1 MNFFLLKNRIIGF
14 CLISVITIFSCEEAA
29 IPVKDD
35 GVPMKLDTISFP
47 VIKAMSYQ
55 VPPEMG
61 RTDLLYFGNN
71 DGYNFS
77 YNLIKLDSSSVTAGT
92 PFSFYNDSLIIV
104 DSLKFSLRFDS
115 DSIENNPEFQL
126 RYFPDG
132 GDSVFNELESNY
144 INFDKSIASTFIS
157 TGQLESDTTDT
168 NQTKVFLNFLLD
180 SSIVNAFRDTNI
192 TDFNRSFLVEL
203 KNEESESFVF
213 HSSDKVGADGPQLKV
228 YYRLF
233 VSDSVVLDTTF
244 RTYAAIED
252 LSIIIPPPIS
262 TDDSSYLSVGT
273 AMGLKS
279 IVLVDMVDWILD
291 PRAIISSAELIFNF
305 ALDDTLKNYTVISYP
320 IVNEGDFLQ
329 FSSFD
334 KDPYDEDFN
343 YYTSTSIV
351 DDKLKINHRKIATE
365 IGHQKY
371 NNYGFKLEPSISN
384 DPFRTML
391 FYSIDSPDYFPGMR
405 VIYVLPLYFYI
416 SIIA

>member
-1 MNFFLLKNRIIGF
+1 MNLFLLKNQIIGF
-14 CLISVITIFSCEEAA
+14 CLIGLIIFFSCEEAA

-35 GVPMKLDTISFP
+35 GIPMKLDTISFP

-61 RTDLLYFGNN
+61 RTDLLYFGNK

-115 DSIENNPEFQL
+115 DSIENNAEFQL

-144 INFDKSIASTFIS
+144 INFDRSIASTFIS

-180 SSIVNAFRDTNI
+180 SSIVNAFKDTNI

-203 KNEESESFVF
+203 KNEESESFIF

-228 YYRLF
+228 YYRQF

-262 TDDSSYLSVGT
+262 MDDSSYLSVGT

-279 IVLVDMVDWILD
+279 IVLVDMGDWILD
-291 PRAIISSAELIFNF
+291 PRAVISSAELIFNS
-305 ALDDTLKNYTVISYP
+305 ALDDTLQNFTVISYP
-320 IVNEGDFLQ
+320 IINEGDFLQ
-329 FSSFD
+329 FSLFD

-343 YYTSTSIV
+343 FYTSTSII

-371 NNYGFKLEPSISN
+371 INYGFKLETSLSN

-391 FYSIDSPDYFPGMR
+391 FYSIDSPDYFPVMR
-405 VIYVLPLYFYI
+405 VIYVLP
-416 SIIA
+416 

>member
-14 CLISVITIFSCEEAA
+14 CLIGFITFISCEEAA

-35 GVPMKLDTISFP
+35 GIPMKLDTISFP

-61 RTDLLYFGNN
+61 RTDLLYFGKK
-71 DGYNFS
+71 DGYNFP

-104 DSLKFSLRFDS
+104 DSLKFSLRLDS
-115 DSIENNPEFQL
+115 DSIENNAEFQL
-126 RYFPDG
+126 LYFPNG

-157 TGQLESDTTDT
+157 TAQLESDTTDT

-180 SSIVNAFRDTNI
+180 SSIVNAFKDTNV

-203 KNEESESFVF
+203 KNEQFESFIF
-213 HSSDKVGADGPQLKV
+213 HSTDKIGGDRPQLKV
-228 YYRLF
+228 YYRQF
-233 VSDSVVLDTTF
+233 ISDSVVLDTTF

-252 LSIIIPPPIS
+252 LSVIIPPPIS
-262 TDDSSYLSVGT
+262 TDDSSYLSVGA

-279 IVLVDMVDWILD
+279 IVLVDMGDWILD
-291 PRAIISSAELIFNF
+291 PKAIISSAELIFNS
-305 ALDDTLKNYTVISYP
+305 ALNDTLQNYMVISYP
-320 IVNEGDFLQ
+320 IINEGDFLQ

-334 KDPYDEDFN
+334 NDPYDEDFN

-371 NNYGFKLEPSISN
+371 INYGFKLETSLSN
-384 DPFRTML
+384 DPFKTML
-391 FYSIDSPDYFPGMR
+391 FYSIDSPDYFPVMR
-405 VIYVLPLYFYI
+405 VIYVLP
-416 SIIA
+416 

>member
-1 MNFFLLKNRIIGF
+1 MNLFLLKNQIIGF
-14 CLISVITIFSCEEAA
+14 CLIGLIIFFSCEEAA

-35 GVPMKLDTISFP
+35 GIPMKLDTISFP

-61 RTDLLYFGNN
+61 RTDLLYFGNK

-77 YNLIKLDSSSVTAGT
+77 YNLIKLDSTSVTAGT

-104 DSLKFSLRFDS
+104 DSLKFSLRFDP
-115 DSIENNPEFQL
+115 DSIENNAEFQL

-144 INFDKSIASTFIS
+144 INFDKSIASNFIS

-180 SSIVNAFRDTNI
+180 SSIVNAFKDTNI

-203 KNEESESFVF
+203 KNEESESFIF
-213 HSSDKVGADGPQLKV
+213 HSSDKVGADAPQLKV
-228 YYRLF
+228 YYRQF
-233 VSDSVVLDTTF
+233 ISDSVVLDTTF

-262 TDDSSYLSVGT
+262 MDDSSYLSVGT

-279 IVLVDMVDWILD
+279 IVLVDMGDWILD
-291 PRAIISSAELIFNF
+291 PRAIISSAELIFNS
-305 ALDDTLKNYTVISYP
+305 ALDDTLQNFTVISYP
-320 IVNEGDFLQ
+320 IINEGDFLQ

-343 YYTSTSIV
+343 FYTSTSII

-371 NNYGFKLEPSISN
+371 INYGFKLETSLSN

-391 FYSIDSPDYFPGMR
+391 FYSIDSPDYFPVMR
-405 VIYVLPLYFYI
+405 VIYVLP
-416 SIIA
+416 

>member
-1 MNFFLLKNRIIGF
+1 MNFFLLKNRIIVF
-14 CLISVITIFSCEEAA
+14 CLIGLITFFSCEEAA

-35 GVPMKLDTISFP
+35 GIPMKLDTISFP

-180 SSIVNAFRDTNI
+180 SSIVNAFKDTNI

-203 KNEESESFVF
+203 KNEESESFIF

-228 YYRLF
+228 YYRQF

-305 ALDDTLKNYTVISYP
+305 ALDDTLQNYTVISYP
-320 IVNEGDFLQ
+320 IINEGDFLQ

-351 DDKLKINHRKIATE
+351 EDKLKINHRKIATE

-391 FYSIDSPDYFPGMR
+391 FYSIDSPDYFPVMR
-405 VIYVLPLYFYI
+405 VIYVLP
-416 SIIA
+416 

>member
-1 MNFFLLKNRIIGF
+1 MNFFLLKNRIIVF
-14 CLISVITIFSCEEAA
+14 CLIGLITFFSCEEAA

-35 GVPMKLDTISFP
+35 GIPMKLDTISFP
-47 VIKAMSYQ
+47 VIKAMSHQ

-144 INFDKSIASTFIS
+144 INFDRSIASTFIS

-180 SSIVNAFRDTNI
+180 SSIVNAFKDTNI

-203 KNEESESFVF
+203 KNEESESFIF

-228 YYRLF
+228 YYRQF

-279 IVLVDMVDWILD
+279 IVLVDMGDWILD
-291 PRAIISSAELIFNF
+291 PRAVISSAELIFNS
-305 ALDDTLKNYTVISYP
+305 ALDDTLQNFTVISYP
-320 IVNEGDFLQ
+320 IINEGDFLQ

-351 DDKLKINHRKIATE
+351 EDKLKINHRKIATE

-391 FYSIDSPDYFPGMR
+391 FYSIDSPDYFPVMR
-405 VIYVLPLYFYI
+405 VIYVLP
-416 SIIA
+416 

>member
-1 MNFFLLKNRIIGF
+1 MNLFLLKNQIIGF
-14 CLISVITIFSCEEAA
+14 CLIGLIIFFSCEEAA

-35 GVPMKLDTISFP
+35 GIPMKLDTISFP

-61 RTDLLYFGNN
+61 RTDLLYFGNK

-115 DSIENNPEFQL
+115 DSIENNAEFQL

-144 INFDKSIASTFIS
+144 INFDKSIASNFIS

-180 SSIVNAFRDTNI
+180 SSIVNAFKDTNI

-203 KNEESESFVF
+203 KNEESESFIF

-228 YYRLF
+228 YYRQF

-262 TDDSSYLSVGT
+262 MDDSSYLSVGT

-279 IVLVDMVDWILD
+279 IVLVDMGDWILD
-291 PRAIISSAELIFNF
+291 PRAVISSAELIFNS
-305 ALDDTLKNYTVISYP
+305 ALDDTLQNFTVISYP
-320 IVNEGDFLQ
+320 IINEGDFLQ
-329 FSSFD
+329 FSLFD

-343 YYTSTSIV
+343 FILQLQS
-351 DDKLKINHRKIATE
+351 
-365 IGHQKY
+365 
-371 NNYGFKLEPSISN
+371 
-384 DPFRTML
+384 
-391 FYSIDSPDYFPGMR
+391 
-405 VIYVLPLYFYI
+405 
-416 SIIA
+416 

>member
-1 MNFFLLKNRIIGF
+1 MNFFLLKNRIIGLF
-14 CLISVITIFSCEEAA
+14 LIGFITFISCEEAA

-35 GVPMKLDTISFP
+35 GIPMKLDTISFP

-61 RTDLLYFGNN
+61 RTDLLYFGKK
-71 DGYNFS
+71 DGYNFP

-104 DSLKFSLRFDS
+104 DSLKFSLRLDS
-115 DSIENNPEFQL
+115 DSIENNAEFQL
-126 RYFPDG
+126 HYFPNG

-157 TGQLESDTTDT
+157 TAQLESDTTDT

-180 SSIVNAFRDTNI
+180 SSIVNAFKDTNV

-203 KNEESESFVF
+203 KNEQFESFIF
-213 HSSDKVGADGPQLKV
+213 HSTDKIGGDRPQLKV
-228 YYRLF
+228 YYRQF

-252 LSIIIPPPIS
+252 LSVIIPPPIS
-262 TDDSSYLSVGT
+262 TDDSSYLSVGA

-279 IVLVDMVDWILD
+279 IVLVDMGDWILD
-291 PRAIISSAELIFNF
+291 PKAIISSAELIFNS
-305 ALDDTLKNYTVISYP
+305 ALNDTLQNYMVISYP
-320 IVNEGDFLQ
+320 IINEGDFLQ

-334 KDPYDEDFN
+334 NDPYEEDFN

-371 NNYGFKLEPSISN
+371 INYGFKLETSLSN
-384 DPFRTML
+384 DPFKTML
-391 FYSIDSPDYFPGMR
+391 FYSIDSPDYFPVMR
-405 VIYVLPLYFYI
+405 VIYVLP
-416 SIIA
+416 

>member
-1 MNFFLLKNRIIGF
+1 MNFFLLKNRIIVF
-14 CLISVITIFSCEEAA
+14 CLIGLITFFSCEEAA

-35 GVPMKLDTISFP
+35 GIPMKLDTISFP

-61 RTDLLYFGNN
+61 RTDLLYFGNK

-180 SSIVNAFRDTNI
+180 SSIVNAFKDTNI

-228 YYRLF
+228 YYRQF

-305 ALDDTLKNYTVISYP
+305 ALDDTLQQYTVISYP
-320 IVNEGDFLQ
+320 IINEGDFLQ

-351 DDKLKINHRKIATE
+351 EDKLKINHRKIATE

-391 FYSIDSPDYFPGMR
+391 FYSIDNPDHFPVMR
-405 VIYVLPLYFYI
+405 VIYVLP
-416 SIIA
+416 

>member
-1 MNFFLLKNRIIGF
+1 MNFFLLKNRIIVF
-14 CLISVITIFSCEEAA
+14 CLIGLIAFFSCEEAA

-35 GVPMKLDTISFP
+35 GIPMKLDTISFP

-61 RTDLLYFGNN
+61 RTDLLYFGNK

-203 KNEESESFVF
+203 KNEESESFIF

-228 YYRLF
+228 YYRQF

-305 ALDDTLKNYTVISYP
+305 ALDDTLQNYTVISYP
-320 IVNEGDFLQ
+320 IINEGDFLQ

-351 DDKLKINHRKIATE
+351 EDKLKINHRKIATE

-391 FYSIDSPDYFPGMR
+391 FYSIDSPDYFPVMR
-405 VIYVLPLYFYI
+405 VIYVLP
-416 SIIA
+416 

>member
-1 MNFFLLKNRIIGF
+1 MNLFLLKNQIIGF
-14 CLISVITIFSCEEAA
+14 CLIGLIIFFSCEEAA

-35 GVPMKLDTISFP
+35 GIPMKLDTISFP

-61 RTDLLYFGNN
+61 RTDLLYFGNK

-77 YNLIKLDSSSVTAGT
+77 YNLIKLDSTSVTAGT

-104 DSLKFSLRFDS
+104 DSLKFSLRFDP
-115 DSIENNPEFQL
+115 DSIENNAEFQL

-144 INFDKSIASTFIS
+144 INFDKSIASNFIS

-180 SSIVNAFRDTNI
+180 SSIVNAFKDTNI

-203 KNEESESFVF
+203 KNEESESFIF

-228 YYRLF
+228 YYRQF

-262 TDDSSYLSVGT
+262 MDDSSYLSVGT

-279 IVLVDMVDWILD
+279 IVLVDMGDWILD
-291 PRAIISSAELIFNF
+291 PRAVISSAELIFNS
-305 ALDDTLKNYTVISYP
+305 ALDDTLQNFTVISYP
-320 IVNEGDFLQ
+320 IINEGDFLQ

-343 YYTSTSIV
+343 FYTSTSII

-371 NNYGFKLEPSISN
+371 INYGFKLETSLSN
-384 DPFRTML
+384 DPFKTML
-391 FYSIDSPDYFPGMR
+391 FYSIDSPDYFPVMR
-405 VIYVLPLYFYI
+405 VIYVLP
-416 SIIA
+416 

>member
-1 MNFFLLKNRIIGF
+1 MNFFLLKNRIIVF
-14 CLISVITIFSCEEAA
+14 CLIGLITFFSCEEAA

-35 GVPMKLDTISFP
+35 GIPMKLDTISFP

-61 RTDLLYFGNN
+61 RTDLLYFGNK

-157 TGQLESDTTDT
+157 TGELESDTTDT

-180 SSIVNAFRDTNI
+180 SSIVNAFKDTNI

-228 YYRLF
+228 YYRQF

-305 ALDDTLKNYTVISYP
+305 AIDDTLKNYTVISYP

-351 DDKLKINHRKIATE
+351 EDKLKINHRKIATE

-391 FYSIDSPDYFPGMR
+391 FYSIDSPDYFPVMR
-405 VIYVLPLYFYI
+405 VIYVLP
-416 SIIA
+416 

>member
-1 MNFFLLKNRIIGF
+1 
-14 CLISVITIFSCEEAA
+14 
-29 IPVKDD
+29 
-35 GVPMKLDTISFP
+35 
-47 VIKAMSYQ
+47 
-55 VPPEMG
+55 
-61 RTDLLYFGNN
+61 
-71 DGYNFS
+71 
-77 YNLIKLDSSSVTAGT
+77 
-92 PFSFYNDSLIIV
+92 
-104 DSLKFSLRFDS
+104 
-115 DSIENNPEFQL
+115 
-126 RYFPDG
+126 
-132 GDSVFNELESNY
+132 
-144 INFDKSIASTFIS
+144 
-157 TGQLESDTTDT
+157 
-168 NQTKVFLNFLLD
+168 
-180 SSIVNAFRDTNI
+180 
-192 TDFNRSFLVEL
+192 
-203 KNEESESFVF
+203 
-213 HSSDKVGADGPQLKV
+213 V
-228 YYRLF
+228 YYRQF

-305 ALDDTLKNYTVISYP
+305 ALDDTLQQYTVISYP
-320 IVNEGDFLQ
+320 IINEGDFLQ

-351 DDKLKINHRKIATE
+351 EDKLKINHRKIATE

-391 FYSIDSPDYFPGMR
+391 FYSIDSPDYFPVMR
-405 VIYVLPLYFYI
+405 VIYVLP
-416 SIIA
+416 

>member
-1 MNFFLLKNRIIGF
+1 MNFFLLKNRIIVF
-14 CLISVITIFSCEEAA
+14 CLIGLITFFSCEEAA

-35 GVPMKLDTISFP
+35 GIPMKLDTISFP

-61 RTDLLYFGNN
+61 RTDLLYFGNK

-180 SSIVNAFRDTNI
+180 SSIVTAFKDTNI

-203 KNEESESFVF
+203 KNEESESFIF

-228 YYRLF
+228 YYRQF

-305 ALDDTLKNYTVISYP
+305 ALDDTLQNYTVISYP
-320 IVNEGDFLQ
+320 IINEGDFLQ

-351 DDKLKINHRKIATE
+351 EDKLKINHRKIATE

-391 FYSIDSPDYFPGMR
+391 FYSIDSPDYFPVMR
-405 VIYVLPLYFYI
+405 VIYVLP
-416 SIIA
+416 

>member
-1 MNFFLLKNRIIGF
+1 MNFFLLENRIIVF
-14 CLISVITIFSCEEAA
+14 CLIGLITFFSCEEAA

-35 GVPMKLDTISFP
+35 GIPMKLDTISFP

-61 RTDLLYFGNN
+61 RTDLLYFGNK

-144 INFDKSIASTFIS
+144 INFDRSIASTFIS

-180 SSIVNAFRDTNI
+180 SSIVNAFKDTNI

-203 KNEESESFVF
+203 KNEESESFIF
-213 HSSDKVGADGPQLKV
+213 HSSDKVGADAPQLKV
-228 YYRLF
+228 YYRQF
-233 VSDSVVLDTTF
+233 ISDSVVLDTTF

-262 TDDSSYLSVGT
+262 MDDSSYLSVGT

-279 IVLVDMVDWILD
+279 IVLVDMGDWILD
-291 PRAIISSAELIFNF
+291 PRAIISSAELIFNS
-305 ALDDTLKNYTVISYP
+305 ALDDTLQNFTVISYP
-320 IVNEGDFLQ
+320 IINEGDFLQ

-351 DDKLKINHRKIATE
+351 EDKLKINHRKIATE

-391 FYSIDSPDYFPGMR
+391 FYSIDSPDYFPVMR
-405 VIYVLPLYFYI
+405 VIYVLP
-416 SIIA
+416 

>member
-14 CLISVITIFSCEEAA
+14 CLIGLIALFSCEEAA

-35 GVPMKLDTISFP
+35 GIPMKLDTISFP

-61 RTDLLYFGNN
+61 RTDLLYFGNK

-180 SSIVNAFRDTNI
+180 SSIVNAFKDTNI

-203 KNEESESFVF
+203 KNEESESFIF

-228 YYRLF
+228 YYRQF

-305 ALDDTLKNYTVISYP
+305 ALDDTLQNYTVISYP
-320 IVNEGDFLQ
+320 IINEGDFLQ

-351 DDKLKINHRKIATE
+351 EDKLKINHRKIATE

-391 FYSIDSPDYFPGMR
+391 FYSIDSPDYFPVMR
-405 VIYVLPLYFYI
+405 VIYVLP
-416 SIIA
+416 

>member
-1 MNFFLLKNRIIGF
+1 MNLFLLKNQIIGF
-14 CLISVITIFSCEEAA
+14 CLIGLIIFCSCEEAA

-35 GVPMKLDTISFP
+35 GIPMKLDTISFP

-61 RTDLLYFGNN
+61 RTDLLYFGNK

-115 DSIENNPEFQL
+115 DSIENNAEFQL

-144 INFDKSIASTFIS
+144 INFDRSIASTFIS

-180 SSIVNAFRDTNI
+180 SSIVNAFKDTNI

-203 KNEESESFVF
+203 KNEESESFIF
-213 HSSDKVGADGPQLKV
+213 HSSDKVGADAPQLKV
-228 YYRLF
+228 YYRQF
-233 VSDSVVLDTTF
+233 ISDSVVLDTTF

-262 TDDSSYLSVGT
+262 MDDSSYLSVGT

-279 IVLVDMVDWILD
+279 IVLVDMGDWILD
-291 PRAIISSAELIFNF
+291 PRAVISSAELIFNS
-305 ALDDTLKNYTVISYP
+305 ALDDTLQNFTVISYP
-320 IVNEGDFLQ
+320 IINEGDFLQ
-329 FSSFD
+329 FSLFD

-343 YYTSTSIV
+343 FYTSTSII

-371 NNYGFKLEPSISN
+371 INYGFKLETSLSN

-391 FYSIDSPDYFPGMR
+391 FYSIDSPDYFPVMR
-405 VIYVLPLYFYI
+405 VIYVLP
-416 SIIA
+416 

>member
-14 CLISVITIFSCEEAA
+14 CLIGLIIFFSCEEAA

-35 GVPMKLDTISFP
+35 GIPMKLDTISFP

-61 RTDLLYFGNN
+61 RTDLLYFGNK

-203 KNEESESFVF
+203 KNEESESFIF

-228 YYRLF
+228 YYRQF

-305 ALDDTLKNYTVISYP
+305 ALDDTLQNYTVISYP
-320 IVNEGDFLQ
+320 IINEGDFLQ

-351 DDKLKINHRKIATE
+351 EDKLKINHRKIATE

-391 FYSIDSPDYFPGMR
+391 FYSIDSPDYFPVMR
-405 VIYVLPLYFYI
+405 VIYVLP
-416 SIIA
+416 

>member
-1 MNFFLLKNRIIGF
+1 MNFFLLKNRIIVF
-14 CLISVITIFSCEEAA
+14 CLIGLITFFSCEEAA

-35 GVPMKLDTISFP
+35 GIPMKLDTISFP

-61 RTDLLYFGNN
+61 RTDLLYFGNK

-203 KNEESESFVF
+203 KNEESESFIF

-228 YYRLF
+228 YYRQF

-305 ALDDTLKNYTVISYP
+305 ALDDTLQNYTVISYP
-320 IVNEGDFLQ
+320 IINEGDFLQ

-391 FYSIDSPDYFPGMR
+391 FYSIDSPDYFPVMR
-405 VIYVLPLYFYI
+405 VIYVLP
-416 SIIA
+416 

>member
-1 MNFFLLKNRIIGF
+1 MNFFLLKNRIIVF
-14 CLISVITIFSCEEAA
+14 CLIGLITFFSCEEAA

-35 GVPMKLDTISFP
+35 GIPMKLDTISFP

-61 RTDLLYFGNN
+61 RTDLLYFGNK

-180 SSIVNAFRDTNI
+180 SSIVNAFRDTNN

-203 KNEESESFVF
+203 KNEESESFIF

-228 YYRLF
+228 YYRQF

-305 ALDDTLKNYTVISYP
+305 AIDDTLKNYTVISYP

-351 DDKLKINHRKIATE
+351 EDKLKINHRKIATE

-391 FYSIDSPDYFPGMR
+391 FYSIDSPDYFPVMR
-405 VIYVLPLYFYI
+405 VIYVLP
-416 SIIA
+416 

>member
-1 MNFFLLKNRIIGF
+1 MNFFLLKNRIIVF
-14 CLISVITIFSCEEAA
+14 CLIGLITFFSCEEAA

-35 GVPMKLDTISFP
+35 GIPMKLDTISFP

-144 INFDKSIASTFIS
+144 INFDRSIASTFIS

-180 SSIVNAFRDTNI
+180 SSIVNAFKDTNI

-203 KNEESESFVF
+203 KNEESESFIF

-228 YYRLF
+228 YYRQF

-262 TDDSSYLSVGT
+262 MDDSSYLSVGT

-279 IVLVDMVDWILD
+279 IVLVDMGDWILD
-291 PRAIISSAELIFNF
+291 PRAIISSAELIFNS
-305 ALDDTLKNYTVISYP
+305 ALDDTLQNFTVISYP
-320 IVNEGDFLQ
+320 IINEGDFLQ

-343 YYTSTSIV
+343 FYTSTSII

-371 NNYGFKLEPSISN
+371 INYGFKLETSLSN

-391 FYSIDSPDYFPGMR
+391 FYSIDSPDYFPVMR
-405 VIYVLPLYFYI
+405 VIYVLP
-416 SIIA
+416 

>member
-14 CLISVITIFSCEEAA
+14 CLIGFITFISCEEAA

-35 GVPMKLDTISFP
+35 GIPMKLDTISFP

-61 RTDLLYFGNN
+61 RTDLLYFGKK
-71 DGYNFS
+71 DGYNFP

-104 DSLKFSLRFDS
+104 DSLKFSLRLDS
-115 DSIENNPEFQL
+115 DSIENNAEFQL
-126 RYFPDG
+126 HYFPNG

-157 TGQLESDTTDT
+157 TAQLESDTTDT

-180 SSIVNAFRDTNI
+180 SSIVNAFKDTNV

-203 KNEESESFVF
+203 KNEQFESFIF
-213 HSSDKVGADGPQLKV
+213 HSTDKIGGDRPQLKV
-228 YYRLF
+228 YYRQF
-233 VSDSVVLDTTF
+233 ISDSVVLDTTF

-252 LSIIIPPPIS
+252 LSVLIPPPIS
-262 TDDSSYLSVGT
+262 TDDSSYLSVGA

-279 IVLVDMVDWILD
+279 IVLVDMGDWILD
-291 PRAIISSAELIFNF
+291 PKAIISSAELIFNS
-305 ALDDTLKNYTVISYP
+305 ALNDTLQNYMVISYP
-320 IVNEGDFLQ
+320 IINEGDFLQ

-334 KDPYDEDFN
+334 NDPYDEDFS

-371 NNYGFKLEPSISN
+371 INYGFKLETSLSN
-384 DPFRTML
+384 DPFKTML
-391 FYSIDSPDYFPGMR
+391 FYSIDSPDYFPVMR
-405 VIYVLPLYFYI
+405 VIYVLP
-416 SIIA
+416 

>member
-1 MNFFLLKNRIIGF
+1 MNFFLLKNRIIVF
-14 CLISVITIFSCEEAA
+14 CLIGLITFFSCEEAA

-35 GVPMKLDTISFP
+35 GIPMKLDTISFP

-61 RTDLLYFGNN
+61 LTDLLYFGKK

-115 DSIENNPEFQL
+115 DSIENNAEFQL

-157 TGQLESDTTDT
+157 TGQFESDTTDT

-180 SSIVNAFRDTNI
+180 SSIVNAFKDTNI

-203 KNEESESFVF
+203 KNEESESFIF
-213 HSSDKVGADGPQLKV
+213 HSTDKVGGDGPQLKV
-228 YYRLF
+228 YYRQF
-233 VSDSVVLDTTF
+233 VSDSVVLDTTY
-244 RTYAAIED
+244 RTYGAIED
-252 LSIIIPPPIS
+252 LSVIIPPPIS
-262 TDDSSYLSVGT
+262 SDDSSYLSVGM

-279 IVLVDMVDWILD
+279 IVLVDMGDWTLD
-291 PRAIISSAELIFNF
+291 PKAIVSSAELIFNS
-305 ALDDTLKNYTVISYP
+305 APNDTLQNFTVISYP
-320 IVNEGDFLQ
+320 IINEGDFLQ
-329 FSSFD
+329 FSLFD
-334 KDPYDEDFN
+334 KDPYDEDLN
-343 YYTSTSIV
+343 YYTSTSII
-351 DDKLKINHRKIATE
+351 DDKLKINHRKVTTE

-371 NNYGFKLEPSISN
+371 INYGFKLETSLYN
-384 DPFRTML
+384 DPFKTLL
-391 FYSIDSPDYFPGMR
+391 FYSLNSSDLFPVMR
-405 VIYVLPLYFYI
+405 VIYVLP
-416 SIIA
+416 

>member
-14 CLISVITIFSCEEAA
+14 CLIGLIIFFSCEEAA

-35 GVPMKLDTISFP
+35 GIPMKLDTISFP

-61 RTDLLYFGNN
+61 RTDLLYFGNK

-203 KNEESESFVF
+203 KNEESESFIF

-228 YYRLF
+228 YYRQF

-305 ALDDTLKNYTVISYP
+305 ALDDTLQNYTVISYP
-320 IVNEGDFLQ
+320 IINEGDFLQ

-343 YYTSTSIV
+343 FYTSTSII

-391 FYSIDSPDYFPGMR
+391 FYSIDSPDYFPVMR
-405 VIYVLPLYFYI
+405 VIYVLP
-416 SIIA
+416 

>member
-1 MNFFLLKNRIIGF
+1 MNFFLLKNRIIGLF
-14 CLISVITIFSCEEAA
+14 LIGFITFISCEEAA

-35 GVPMKLDTISFP
+35 GIPMKLDTISFP

-61 RTDLLYFGNN
+61 RTDLLYFGKK
-71 DGYNFS
+71 DGYNFP

-104 DSLKFSLRFDS
+104 DSLKFSLRLDS
-115 DSIENNPEFQL
+115 DSIENNAEFQL
-126 RYFPDG
+126 HYFPNG

-157 TGQLESDTTDT
+157 TAQLESDTTDT
-168 NQTKVFLNFLLD
+168 NQTKVLLNFLLD
-180 SSIVNAFRDTNI
+180 SSIVNAFKDTNV

-203 KNEESESFVF
+203 KNEQFESFIF
-213 HSSDKVGADGPQLKV
+213 HSTDKIGGDRPQLKV
-228 YYRLF
+228 YYRQF
-233 VSDSVVLDTTF
+233 ISDSVVLDTTF

-252 LSIIIPPPIS
+252 LSVIIPPPIS
-262 TDDSSYLSVGT
+262 TDDSSYLSVGA

-279 IVLVDMVDWILD
+279 IVLVDMGDWILD
-291 PRAIISSAELIFNF
+291 PKAIISSAELIFNS
-305 ALDDTLKNYTVISYP
+305 ALNDTLQNYMVISYP
-320 IVNEGDFLQ
+320 IINEGDFLQ

-334 KDPYDEDFN
+334 NDPYDEDFS

-371 NNYGFKLEPSISN
+371 INYGFKLETSLSN
-384 DPFRTML
+384 DPFKTML
-391 FYSIDSPDYFPGMR
+391 FYSIDSPDYFPVMR
-405 VIYVLPLYFYI
+405 VIYVLP
-416 SIIA
+416 

>member
-1 MNFFLLKNRIIGF
+1 MNFFLLKNRIIVF
-14 CLISVITIFSCEEAA
+14 CLIGLITFFSCEEAA

-35 GVPMKLDTISFP
+35 GIPMKLDTISFP

-61 RTDLLYFGNN
+61 RTDLLYFGNK

-180 SSIVNAFRDTNI
+180 SSIVNAFKDTNI

-203 KNEESESFVF
+203 KNEESESFIF
-213 HSSDKVGADGPQLKV
+213 HSTDKVGGDGPQLKV
-228 YYRLF
+228 YYRQF

-305 ALDDTLKNYTVISYP
+305 ALDDTLQNYTVISYP
-320 IVNEGDFLQ
+320 IINEGDFLQ

-391 FYSIDSPDYFPGMR
+391 FYSIDSPDYFPVMR
-405 VIYVLPLYFYI
+405 VIYVLP
-416 SIIA
+416 

>member
-1 MNFFLLKNRIIGF
+1 MNFFLLKNRIIVF
-14 CLISVITIFSCEEAA
+14 CLIGLITFFSCEEAA

-35 GVPMKLDTISFP
+35 GIPMKLDTISFP

-61 RTDLLYFGNN
+61 RTDLLYFGNK

-92 PFSFYNDSLIIV
+92 PFSFYNDSLIVV

-180 SSIVNAFRDTNI
+180 SSIVNAFKDTNI

-203 KNEESESFVF
+203 KNEESESFIF

-228 YYRLF
+228 YYRQF

-305 ALDDTLKNYTVISYP
+305 ALDDTLQNYTVISYP
-320 IVNEGDFLQ
+320 IINEGDFLQ

-351 DDKLKINHRKIATE
+351 EDKLKINHRKIATE

-391 FYSIDSPDYFPGMR
+391 FYSIDSPDYFPVMR
-405 VIYVLPLYFYI
+405 VIYVLP
-416 SIIA
+416 

>member
-14 CLISVITIFSCEEAA
+14 CLIGLIIFFSCEEAA

-35 GVPMKLDTISFP
+35 GIPMKLDTISFP

-61 RTDLLYFGNN
+61 RTDLLYFGNK

-144 INFDKSIASTFIS
+144 INFDRSIASTFIS

-180 SSIVNAFRDTNI
+180 SSIVNAFKDTNI

-203 KNEESESFVF
+203 KNEESESFIF
-213 HSSDKVGADGPQLKV
+213 HSSDKVGADAPQLKV
-228 YYRLF
+228 YYRQF

-262 TDDSSYLSVGT
+262 MDDSSYLSVGT

-279 IVLVDMVDWILD
+279 IVLVDMGDWILD
-291 PRAIISSAELIFNF
+291 PRAIISSAELIFNS
-305 ALDDTLKNYTVISYP
+305 ALDDTLQNFTVISYP
-320 IVNEGDFLQ
+320 IINEGDFLQ

-371 NNYGFKLEPSISN
+371 NNYGFKLETSISN

-391 FYSIDSPDYFPGMR
+391 FYSIDSPDYFPVMR
-405 VIYVLPLYFYI
+405 VIYVLP
-416 SIIA
+416 

>member
-14 CLISVITIFSCEEAA
+14 CLIGLIIFFSCEEAA

-35 GVPMKLDTISFP
+35 GIPMKLDTISFP

-61 RTDLLYFGNN
+61 RTDLLYFGNK

-126 RYFPDG
+126 SYFPDG

-180 SSIVNAFRDTNI
+180 SSIVNAFRDTNN

-203 KNEESESFVF
+203 KNEESESFIF

-228 YYRLF
+228 YYRQF

-305 ALDDTLKNYTVISYP
+305 ALDDTLQNYTVISYP
-320 IVNEGDFLQ
+320 IINEGDFLQ

-351 DDKLKINHRKIATE
+351 EDKLKINHRKIATE

-391 FYSIDSPDYFPGMR
+391 FYSIDSPDYFPVMR
-405 VIYVLPLYFYI
+405 VIYVLP
-416 SIIA
+416 

>member
-1 MNFFLLKNRIIGF
+1 MNFFLLKNRIIVF
-14 CLISVITIFSCEEAA
+14 CLIGLITFFSCEEAA

-47 VIKAMSYQ
+47 VIKAISYQ

-61 RTDLLYFGNN
+61 RTDLLYFGNK

-180 SSIVNAFRDTNI
+180 SSIVNAFRDTNN

-203 KNEESESFVF
+203 KNEESESFIF

-228 YYRLF
+228 YYRQF

-305 ALDDTLKNYTVISYP
+305 ALDDTLQNYTVISYP
-320 IVNEGDFLQ
+320 IINEGDFLQ

-351 DDKLKINHRKIATE
+351 KDKLKINHRKIATE

-391 FYSIDSPDYFPGMR
+391 FYSIDSPDYFPVMR
-405 VIYVLPLYFYI
+405 VIYVLP
-416 SIIA
+416 

>member
-1 MNFFLLKNRIIGF
+1 MNFFLLKNRIIGLF
-14 CLISVITIFSCEEAA
+14 LIGFITFISCEEAA

-35 GVPMKLDTISFP
+35 GIPMKLDTISFP

-61 RTDLLYFGNN
+61 RTDLLYFGKK
-71 DGYNFS
+71 DGYNFP

-104 DSLKFSLRFDS
+104 DSLKFSLRLDS
-115 DSIENNPEFQL
+115 DSIENNAEFQL
-126 RYFPDG
+126 HYFPNG

-157 TGQLESDTTDT
+157 TAQLESDTTDT

-180 SSIVNAFRDTNI
+180 SSIVNAFKDTNV

-203 KNEESESFVF
+203 KNEQFESFIF
-213 HSSDKVGADGPQLKV
+213 HSTDKIGGDRPQLKV
-228 YYRLF
+228 YYRQF

-252 LSIIIPPPIS
+252 LSVLIPPPIS
-262 TDDSSYLSVGT
+262 TDDSSYLSVGA

-279 IVLVDMVDWILD
+279 IVLVDMGDWILD
-291 PRAIISSAELIFNF
+291 PKAIISSAELIFNS
-305 ALDDTLKNYTVISYP
+305 ALNDTLQNYMVISYP
-320 IVNEGDFLQ
+320 IINEGDFLQ

-334 KDPYDEDFN
+334 NDPYDEDFS

-371 NNYGFKLEPSISN
+371 INYGFKLETSLSN

-391 FYSIDSPDYFPGMR
+391 FYSIDSPDYFPVMR
-405 VIYVLPLYFYI
+405 VIYVLP
-416 SIIA
+416 

>member
-14 CLISVITIFSCEEAA
+14 CLIGFITFISCEEAA

-35 GVPMKLDTISFP
+35 GIPMKLDTISFP

-61 RTDLLYFGNN
+61 RTDLLYFGKK
-71 DGYNFS
+71 DGYNFP

-104 DSLKFSLRFDS
+104 DSLKFSLRLDS
-115 DSIENNPEFQL
+115 DSIENNAEFQL
-126 RYFPDG
+126 HYFPNG

-157 TGQLESDTTDT
+157 TAQLESDTTDT

-180 SSIVNAFRDTNI
+180 SSIVNAFKDTNV

-203 KNEESESFVF
+203 KNEELESFIF
-213 HSSDKVGADGPQLKV
+213 HSTDKVGGDRPQLKV
-228 YYRLF
+228 YYRQF

-252 LSIIIPPPIS
+252 LSVIIPPPIS
-262 TDDSSYLSVGT
+262 TDDSSYLSVGA

-279 IVLVDMVDWILD
+279 IVLVDMGDWILD
-291 PRAIISSAELIFNF
+291 PKAIISSAELIFNS
-305 ALDDTLKNYTVISYP
+305 ALNDTLQNYMVISYP
-320 IVNEGDFLQ
+320 IINEGDFLQ

-334 KDPYDEDFN
+334 NDPYDEDFS

-371 NNYGFKLEPSISN
+371 INYGFKLETSLSN
-384 DPFRTML
+384 DPFKTML
-391 FYSIDSPDYFPGMR
+391 FYSIDSPDYFPVMR
-405 VIYVLPLYFYI
+405 VIYVLP
-416 SIIA
+416 

>member
-14 CLISVITIFSCEEAA
+14 CLISLITIFSCEEAA

-61 RTDLLYFGNN
+61 RTDLLYFGNK

-180 SSIVNAFRDTNI
+180 SSIVNAFKDTNI

-203 KNEESESFVF
+203 KNEESESFIF

-228 YYRLF
+228 YYRQF

-291 PRAIISSAELIFNF
+291 PKAIISSAELIFNF

-320 IVNEGDFLQ
+320 IINEGDFLQ

-371 NNYGFKLEPSISN
+371 NNYGFKLETSLSN

-391 FYSIDSPDYFPGMR
+391 FYSLDSPDYFPVMR
-405 VIYVLPLYFYI
+405 VIYVLP
-416 SIIA
+416 

>member
-1 MNFFLLKNRIIGF
+1 MNFFLLKNRIIVF
-14 CLISVITIFSCEEAA
+14 CLIGLITFFSCEEAA

-35 GVPMKLDTISFP
+35 GIPMKLDTISFP

-61 RTDLLYFGNN
+61 RTDLLYFGNK

-126 RYFPDG
+126 SYFPDG

-180 SSIVNAFRDTNI
+180 SSIVNAFKDTNI

-228 YYRLF
+228 YYRQF

-305 ALDDTLKNYTVISYP
+305 ALDDTLQNYTVISYP
-320 IVNEGDFLQ
+320 IINEGDFLQ

-351 DDKLKINHRKIATE
+351 EDKLKINHRKIATE

-391 FYSIDSPDYFPGMR
+391 FYSIDSPDYFPVMR
-405 VIYVLPLYFYI
+405 VIYVLP
-416 SIIA
+416 

>member
-1 MNFFLLKNRIIGF
+1 MNFFLLKNRIIVF
-14 CLISVITIFSCEEAA
+14 CLIGLITFFSCEEAA

-35 GVPMKLDTISFP
+35 GIPMKLDTISFP

-61 RTDLLYFGNN
+61 RTDLLYFGNK

-180 SSIVNAFRDTNI
+180 SSIVTAFKDTNI

-203 KNEESESFVF
+203 KNEESESFIF

-228 YYRLF
+228 YYRQF

-305 ALDDTLKNYTVISYP
+305 ALDDTLQQYTVISYP
-320 IVNEGDFLQ
+320 IINEGDFLQ

-351 DDKLKINHRKIATE
+351 EDKLKINHRKIATE

-391 FYSIDSPDYFPGMR
+391 FYSIDSPDYFPVMR
-405 VIYVLPLYFYI
+405 VIYVLP
-416 SIIA
+416 

>member
-1 MNFFLLKNRIIGF
+1 MNFFLLKNRIIVF
-14 CLISVITIFSCEEAA
+14 CLIGLITFFSCEEAA

-35 GVPMKLDTISFP
+35 GIPMKLDTISFP

-61 RTDLLYFGNN
+61 RTDLLYFGNK

-126 RYFPDG
+126 SYFPDG

-180 SSIVNAFRDTNI
+180 SSIVNAFKDTNI

-228 YYRLF
+228 YYRQF

-291 PRAIISSAELIFNF
+291 PKAIISSAELIFNF
-305 ALDDTLKNYTVISYP
+305 ALDDTLQNYTVISYP
-320 IVNEGDFLQ
+320 IINEGDFLQ

-351 DDKLKINHRKIATE
+351 EDKLKINHRKIATE

-391 FYSIDSPDYFPGMR
+391 FYSIDSPDYFPVMR
-405 VIYVLPLYFYI
+405 VIYVLP
-416 SIIA
+416 

>member
-1 MNFFLLKNRIIGF
+1 MNFFLLKNRIIVF
-14 CLISVITIFSCEEAA
+14 CLIGLITFFSCEEAA

-35 GVPMKLDTISFP
+35 GIPMKLDTISFP

-61 RTDLLYFGNN
+61 RTDLLYFGNK

-180 SSIVNAFRDTNI
+180 SSIVTAFKDTNI

-203 KNEESESFVF
+203 KNEESESFIF

-228 YYRLF
+228 YYRQF

-305 ALDDTLKNYTVISYP
+305 ALDDTLQNYTVISYP
-320 IVNEGDFLQ
+320 IINEGDFLQ

-351 DDKLKINHRKIATE
+351 EDKLKINHRKIATE

-391 FYSIDSPDYFPGMR
+391 FYSIDNPDHFPVMR
-405 VIYVLPLYFYI
+405 VIYVLP
-416 SIIA
+416 

>member
-1 MNFFLLKNRIIGF
+1 MNFFLLKNRIIVF
-14 CLISVITIFSCEEAA
+14 CLIGLITFFSCEEAA

-35 GVPMKLDTISFP
+35 GIPMKLDTISFP

-61 RTDLLYFGNN
+61 RTDLLYFGNK

-180 SSIVNAFRDTNI
+180 SSIVTAFKDTNI

-203 KNEESESFVF
+203 KNEESESFIF

-228 YYRLF
+228 YYRQF

-305 ALDDTLKNYTVISYP
+305 ALDDTLQNYTVISYP
-320 IVNEGDFLQ
+320 IINEGDFLQ

-351 DDKLKINHRKIATE
+351 EDKLKINHRKIATE

-371 NNYGFKLEPSISN
+371 INYGFKLETSLSN

-391 FYSIDSPDYFPGMR
+391 FYSIDSPDYFPVMR
-405 VIYVLPLYFYI
+405 VIYVLP
-416 SIIA
+416 

>member
-1 MNFFLLKNRIIGF
+1 MNFFLLKNRIIVF
-14 CLISVITIFSCEEAA
+14 CLIGLITFFSCEEAA

-35 GVPMKLDTISFP
+35 GIPMKLDTISFP

-61 RTDLLYFGNN
+61 RTDLLYFGNK

-180 SSIVNAFRDTNI
+180 SSIVNAFKDTNI

-203 KNEESESFVF
+203 KNEESESFIF

-228 YYRLF
+228 YYRQF

-305 ALDDTLKNYTVISYP
+305 ALDDTLQQYTVISYP
-320 IVNEGDFLQ
+320 IINEGDFLQ

-351 DDKLKINHRKIATE
+351 EDKLKINHRKIATE

-391 FYSIDSPDYFPGMR
+391 FYSIDSPDYFPVMR
-405 VIYVLPLYFYI
+405 VIYVLP
-416 SIIA
+416 

>member
-1 MNFFLLKNRIIGF
+1 MNLFLLKNQIIGF
-14 CLISVITIFSCEEAA
+14 CLIGLIIFFSCEEAA

-35 GVPMKLDTISFP
+35 GIPMKLDTISFP

-61 RTDLLYFGNN
+61 RTDLLYFGNK

-77 YNLIKLDSSSVTAGT
+77 YNLIKLDSTSVTAGT

-115 DSIENNPEFQL
+115 DSIENNAEFQL

-144 INFDKSIASTFIS
+144 INFDRSIASTFIS

-180 SSIVNAFRDTNI
+180 SSIVNAFKDTNI

-203 KNEESESFVF
+203 KNEESESFIF
-213 HSSDKVGADGPQLKV
+213 HSSDKVGADAPQLKV
-228 YYRLF
+228 YYRQF
-233 VSDSVVLDTTF
+233 ISDSVVLDTTF

-262 TDDSSYLSVGT
+262 MDDSSYLSVGT

-279 IVLVDMVDWILD
+279 IVLVDMGDWILD
-291 PRAIISSAELIFNF
+291 PRAVISSAELIFNS
-305 ALDDTLKNYTVISYP
+305 ALDDTLQNFTVISYP
-320 IVNEGDFLQ
+320 IINEGDFLQ
-329 FSSFD
+329 FSLFD

-343 YYTSTSIV
+343 FYTSTSII

-371 NNYGFKLEPSISN
+371 INYGFKLETSLSN

-391 FYSIDSPDYFPGMR
+391 FYSIDSPDYFPVMR
-405 VIYVLPLYFYI
+405 VIYVLP
-416 SIIA
+416 